1 MSEATEKGTQT
12 QTEPTAEEMYGKLV
26 EGKMSLDDVE
36 KAEQTTPADDK
47 TQDPANETDAS
58 KKASEP
64 AGAEPTEPVNP
75 ESLETYKAKSEAE
88 IARLNKIAKDNQAS
102 FTTKSQELSA
112 ARKEILA
119 LQEKLAQYEQSK
131 VDEIDVDLK
140 AFDDYPEEIKASFVK
155 LNERNKALAQQLKE
169 VAGFV
174 QSAKSRQAQTVAEQQ
189 KVQEYAREFR
199 ENILPE
205 ILKEAPDYDD
215 FIRQNI
221 EGYSKWANTLSEGEK
236 FSFLYSKDP
245 RDLLRGYKEYKKLLN
260 QPYETQAIKQTNTE
274 NNELKQLYT
283 GSTVAT
289 KRTVQP
295 QTAPKLTEHEQW
307 EREMKRQQAEY
318 DVITQIK

>member
-1 MSEATEKGTQT
+1 MSEATEKVQT
-12 QTEPTAEEMYGKLV
+12 GTEPNAEEMYGKLL
-26 EGKMSLDDVE
+26 EGKMSLEEVE
-36 KAEQTTPADDK
+36 KTEQTTQAAQP
-47 TQDPANETDAS
+47 QDPAPEPEPS
-58 KKASEP
+58 KTGSEP
-64 AGAEPTEPVNP
+64 KAAEPTANA
-75 ESLETYKAKSEAE
+75 ESLETYKEKSEAE

-131 VDEIDVDLK
+131 VDESDVDLK
-140 AFDDYPEEIKASFVK
+140 AFDDYPEEIKDSFVK

-174 QSAKSRQAQTVAEQQ
+174 QSAKTRQAQTVAEQQ

-283 GSTVAT
+283 ATNVAT

-295 QTAPKLTEHEQW
+295 QTAPKLTEQEQW
-307 EREMKRQQAEY
+307 EQEMKRQQAEY
-318 DVITQIK
+318 EAITQIK

>member
-1 MSEATEKGTQT
+1 MSEATEKVQT
-12 QTEPTAEEMYGKLV
+12 ENEPTAEEIYGMLV
-26 EGKMSLDDVE
+26 EGKMSLDE
-36 KAEQTTPADDK
+36 LEPKAQTTPVEEPP
-47 TQDPANETDAS
+47 QDPVKGAEAS
-58 KKASEP
+58 KTNT
-64 AGAEPTEPVNP
+64 EPTGTEPSAAVNG
-75 ESLETYKAKSEAE
+75 ESLETYKARSEAE

-131 VDEIDVDLK
+131 VDDSDVDLK
-140 AFDDYPEEIKASFVK
+140 AFDDYPEEIKDSFIK

-169 VAGFV
+169 VAGYV
-174 QSAKSRQAQTVAEQQ
+174 QSAKKRQAQTVAEQQ

-205 ILKEAPDYDD
+205 ILKEVPDYDD

-245 RDLLRGYKEYKKLLN
+245 RDLVRGYKEYKKLLN

-283 GSTVAT
+283 NNNVAT

-295 QTAPKLTEHEQW
+295 QTAPKLTEQEQW
-307 EREMKRQQAEY
+307 DQEMKRQQTEY
-318 DVITQIK
+318 DAMTKIK